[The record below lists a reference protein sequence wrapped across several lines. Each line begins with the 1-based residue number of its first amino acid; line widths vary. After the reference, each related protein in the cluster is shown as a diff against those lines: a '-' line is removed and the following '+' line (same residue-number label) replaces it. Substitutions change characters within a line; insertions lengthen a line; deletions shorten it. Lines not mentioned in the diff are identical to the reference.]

1 MGAMRPI
8 KLILYAGAW
17 DVAPWRDALARD
29 LPDATVLPWPTDEQ
43 ADYAA
48 VWAPPLAMFE
58 QQRSLRAVF
67 SLGAGV
73 DHLVPVM
80 PALRGTAVVRIEDA
94 GMADQMVEYALLAA
108 LMKHRRWSTYVAQ
121 QSTRRWQRFDARPR
135 RELVVGV
142 MGLGVLGGA
151 VARALAD
158 FGYTVRG
165 WSRRA
170 RALDGVRTFAGEG
183 ELAAFLAP
191 CELLVDMLPLTPE
204 TESLLDRRVLSM
216 LPRGAALVNVARGK
230 HLVEEDLVALL
241 DEGHLDGATLDVFR
255 EEPLPDASALW
266 RHPKVTVT
274 PHVAAISVPDR
285 CVAQV
290 AEKIARFEAGLAV
303 TGLVDLDGKY

>member
-1 MGAMRPI
+1 MRPLKI
-8 KLILYAGAW
+8 ILYAGGW
-17 DVAPWRDALARD
+17 DVAPWREAFARH
-29 LPDATVLPWPTDEQ
+29 LPSATVLSWPTDAR

-48 VWAPPLAMFE
+48 VWAPPLAMFAE
-58 QQRSLRAVF
+58 QSDLRAVF

-80 PALRGTAVVRIEDA
+80 GALRGTAVVRIEDA
-94 GMADQMVEYALLAA
+94 GMADQMIEYALLAA
-108 LMKHRRWSTYVAQ
+108 LMKHRRWSTYAAQ
-121 QSTRRWQRFDARPR
+121 QTARRWQRHDARPR
-135 RELVVGV
+135 ADLVVGV

-170 RALDGVRTFAGEG
+170 RAVEGVRAFAGEG

-191 CELLVDMLPLTPE
+191 CELLVDMLPLTPS
-204 TESLLDRRVLSM
+204 TESLLDRRVLSL

-241 DEGHLDGATLDVFR
+241 DEGHLEGATLDVFR
-255 EEPLPDASALW
+255 HEPIADESPLW
-266 RHPKVTVT
+266 RHPRVTVT
-274 PHVAAISVPDR
+274 PHVAAISVPER

-290 AEKIARFEAGLAV
+290 AEKIARLEAGLAV
-303 TGLVDLDGKY
+303 TGLVDLDAKY